1 MTFVVNGMSDNNNRN
16 RIGQDFT
23 LTQLLAFAAPAILQ
37 SLFSQLFKSLDD
49 GLFVSRYVGEHALAA
64 ISLLGPANAVIMGF
78 SNLFAIGAS
87 TLSAQKMGEGKQEE
101 AKQIFTRVV
110 LISFAVGLL
119 IALVMNVFCDP
130 ILRFLGANDSLIDNS
145 RIYVRIVISTTPL
158 NLMGFAFGSY
168 YSTTGHPEMGLIC
181 SVTNGV
187 MNILLDIVLIAVLR
201 LGVLGSSISTA
212 AGEIAV
218 FMIGLF
224 FFVRKKNEI
233 HFTDPKGHFVE
244 TAVASAKSGFSQFI
258 NSVSIGTTS
267 LVTNRTLLRLAGA
280 DGVAANAIIGELRI
294 ILTAG
299 FFGFATCVGPVI
311 AYNFGNR
318 NPRRLKRILTHNL
331 KIWFFG
337 TIGITVLGLL
347 LRVPMLRMFFHEG
360 YSQNV
365 YDMAYEGL
373 TIEFF
378 SSMFTAGCVLIMRM
392 FVALGNPKVASIL
405 TTLRNFVFRLAML
418 IILPLAFGTN
428 GVWFAFPA
436 AEMISF
442 ILGAALV
449 YLNRD
454 NYGYG
459 KSGMAY
465 MMQPRPGD
473 YIPYDAER

>member
-1 MTFVVNGMSDNNNRN
+1 MEENKNRN

-23 LTQLLAFAAPAILQ
+23 LMQLLAFAAPAILQ

-49 GLFVSRYVGEHALAA
+49 GLFVSRYVGEHALAS

-101 AKQIFTRVV
+101 AQRIFTRVV
-110 LISFAVGLL
+110 LIAAVVGFL

-130 ILRFLGANDSLIDNS
+130 ILLFLGADETLIENS
-145 RIYVRIVISTTPL
+145 RTYVRIVLSVTPF

-168 YSTTGHPEMGLIC
+168 YSTTGHPEMGLVC

-187 MNILLDIVLIAVLR
+187 LNILLDVVLIAVLR
-201 LGVLGSSISTA
+201 LGVLGSSLSTA
-212 AGEIAV
+212 IGEMAV
-218 FMIGLF
+218 FFIGF
-224 FFVRKKNEI
+224 FFFIRKKNEI
-233 HFTDPKGHFVE
+233 HFTDPKGEFID
-244 TAVASAKSGFSQFI
+244 TAVRSAKSGFSQFI
-258 NSVSIGTTS
+258 NSVSIGATS
-267 LVTNRTLLRLAGA
+267 LVTNRTLLSLAGA

-299 FFGFATCVGPVI
+299 FFGYATCVGPVI
-311 AYNFGNR
+311 AYNYGNR
-318 NPRRLKRILTHNL
+318 NPRRLKRILTNNL

-337 TIGITVLGLL
+337 TIVITIIGEI
-347 LRVPMLRMFFHEG
+347 LRVPMLSLFFHEG

-365 YDMAYEGL
+365 YDMAYQGL
-373 TIEFF
+373 TIEFI

-418 IILPLAFGTN
+418 VLLPLIFGTT
-428 GVWFAFPA
+428 GVWLAFPA
-436 AEMISF
+436 AELISF
-442 ILGAALV
+442 ILGAVLV

-473 YIPYDAER
+473 YIPYSEEN

>member
-1 MTFVVNGMSDNNNRN
+1 MADNKTQN

-49 GLFVSRYVGEHALAA
+49 GLFVSRYVGEHALAS
-64 ISLLGPANAVIMGF
+64 ISLLGPANAIIMGF
-78 SNLFAIGAS
+78 SNLFSIGAT

-101 AKQIFTRVV
+101 AKRIFTRVAIIAAVVGTAIV
-110 LISFAVGLL
+110 LI
-119 IALVMNVFCDP
+119 MNIFCDP
-130 ILRFLGANDSLIDNS
+130 ILRFLGAEDSLIENS
-145 RIYVRIVISTTPL
+145 RIYVRIVLSVTPF
-158 NLMGFAFGSY
+158 NLMGFTFGSY

-187 MNILLDIVLIAVLR
+187 MNILLDIILIAVMR
-201 LGVLGSSISTA
+201 LGVLGSSLSTA
-212 AGEIAV
+212 AGELAI
-218 FMIGLF
+218 FFIGLF
-224 FFVRKKNEI
+224 FYMRKKNEI
-233 HFTDPKGHFVE
+233 HFTDPKGNYFE
-244 TAVASAKSGFSQFI
+244 TAIASAKSGFSQFI

-267 LVTNRTLLRLAGA
+267 LITNRTLLSLVGA

-299 FFGFATCVGPVI
+299 FFGYASCVGPVI
-311 AYNFGNR
+311 AYNYGNR
-318 NPRRLKRILTHNL
+318 NPKRLKRILTHNL
-331 KIWFFG
+331 QLWFYG
-337 TIGITVLGLL
+337 TIAITILGEM
-347 LRVPMLRMFFHEG
+347 LRVPMLRMFFHDG

-365 YDMAYEGL
+365 YDMAYTGL

-405 TTLRNFVFRLAML
+405 TTLRNLAFRLAML
-418 IILPLAFGTN
+418 IILPLLFGVN
-428 GVWFAFPA
+428 GVWLAFPA
-436 AEMISF
+436 AEFLSF
-442 ILGAALV
+442 VLGAVLI

-465 MMQPRPGD
+465 MMMPKPGD
-473 YIPYDAER
+473 YIPYSEED

>member
-1 MTFVVNGMSDNNNRN
+1 MAENKSVN

-23 LTQLLAFAAPAILQ
+23 LTQLLAFAAPAIMQ
-37 SLFSQLFKSLDD
+37 SLFGQLFKSLDD
-49 GLFVSRYVGEHALAA
+49 GLFVSRYVGEHALAS
-64 ISLLGPANAVIMGF
+64 ISLLGPANAIIMGF
-78 SNLFAIGAS
+78 SNLFSIGAT

-101 AKQIFTRVV
+101 AKRIFTRVV
-110 LISFAVGLL
+110 IIGAVLGLL
-119 IALVMNVFCDP
+119 VALIMNVFCDP
-130 ILRFLGANDSLIDNS
+130 ILRFLGADETLIENS
-145 RIYVRIVISTTPL
+145 RTYVRIVLSVTPF

-187 MNILLDIVLIAVLR
+187 LNILLDIVLIAVMR
-201 LGVLGSSISTA
+201 LGVLGSSLSTA
-212 AGEIAV
+212 AGELAV
-218 FMIGLF
+218 FFIGLF
-224 FFVRKKNEI
+224 FYMRKKNEI
-233 HFTDPKGHFVE
+233 HFTKPHGQFVE
-244 TAVASAKSGFSQFI
+244 TGIASAKSGFSQFI

-267 LVTNRTLLRLAGA
+267 LVTNRTLLSLAGA

-299 FFGFATCVGPVI
+299 FFGYTSCVGPVI

-318 NPRRLKRILTHNL
+318 NPKRLKKILTHNL

-337 TIGITVLGLL
+337 TIAITILGEL

-365 YDMAYEGL
+365 YDMAYLGL
-373 TIEFF
+373 TIEFL
-378 SSMFTAGCVLIMRM
+378 SSMFTAGCVLVMRM

-405 TTLRNFVFRLAML
+405 TTLRNLVFRLSML
-418 IILPLAFGTN
+418 LILPALFGVT
-428 GVWFAFPA
+428 GVWLSFPA
-436 AEMISF
+436 AELLSF
-442 ILGAALV
+442 ILGAVLI

-465 MMQPRPGD
+465 MMMPRPGD
-473 YIPYDAER
+473 YIPYSEEE